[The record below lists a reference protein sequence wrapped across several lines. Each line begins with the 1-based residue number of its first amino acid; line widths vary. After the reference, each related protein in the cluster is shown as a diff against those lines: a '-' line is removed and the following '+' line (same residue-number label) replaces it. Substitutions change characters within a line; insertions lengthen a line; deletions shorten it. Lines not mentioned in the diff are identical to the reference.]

1 MCLLPKFPGCVP
13 FFCRDFLCPCAELLF
28 FSPTRQKDRARGESL
43 SEIYVCYCLTGE
55 KKKKKKRHLIH
66 YIEIVAMNLT
76 GKTCPEFFVKV
87 IVPDTA
93 DTTNERRSI
102 SELLRSNVPTVI
114 DFYNSG

>member
-1 MCLLPKFPGCVP
+1 MIKTMTV
-13 FFCRDFLCPCAELLF
+13 RACADEQVEQ
-28 FSPTRQKDRARGESL
+28 QKKKKK
-43 SEIYVCYCLTGE
+43 

-87 IVPDTA
+87 IVPDKN
-93 DTTNERRSI
+93 DETTNERRSI
-102 SELLRSNVPTVI
+102 YYLLRRNVPTVI